1 MGNVTQS
8 CHAQYDAE
16 LIEFRKELSQ
26 FREMIVDDLD
36 EYARTDIVL
45 PRQYQKIESHLKLIT
60 NWPHSSFEQP
70 LRLIG
75 SRKYDRPIGWY
86 LKRSLQTNGIH
97 TKDLNK
103 KNQEKA
109 NSLADQIRE
118 KTSFK
123 VFEELLPPY
132 VRGISLFAKLDFP
145 DSMTIPIAVE
155 ALSNESLSIR
165 VQAWVWLARL
175 GIIAPSGSVIEGWLT
190 FTLKHKTEL
199 VRNRLAQVGK
209 SRLRPFYEAIANL
222 SENHFEGN
230 LWVSLSA
237 NGSNVVHPAA
247 RKKLKQFLNES
258 NWKDQEGSTQLQNSI
273 LVLGLNHSDSADFG
287 LLLKMTGS
295 NDLWIRMTTC
305 CSMIETGDPR
315 VLLVL
320 KGSLD
325 LINVPLLGPAVLS
338 KFVRHAHK
346 YTPQQRAEFRRLLV
360 NQINL
365 QSRNIDSIDG
375 INRVEKLIKLLE
387 IFDNLIY
394 WDYDGTNETNFNE
407 SYRSIL
413 DSALKKIQLSHKIHR
428 QK

>member
-1 MGNVTQS
+1 MNSVIGLLLTVVFVSGMGNVTQS

-199 VRNRLAQVGK
+199 EQIRFDIQYENKLFLLSIFLFLTFRLFPV
-209 SRLRPFYEAIANL
+209 
-222 SENHFEGN
+222 
-230 LWVSLSA
+230 
-237 NGSNVVHPAA
+237 
-247 RKKLKQFLNES
+247 FLYF
-258 NWKDQEGSTQLQNSI
+258 
-273 LVLGLNHSDSADFG
+273 DF
-287 LLLKMTGS
+287 
-295 NDLWIRMTTC
+295 
-305 CSMIETGDPR
+305 
-315 VLLVL
+315 
-320 KGSLD
+320 
-325 LINVPLLGPAVLS
+325 
-338 KFVRHAHK
+338 
-346 YTPQQRAEFRRLLV
+346 
-360 NQINL
+360 
-365 QSRNIDSIDG
+365 
-375 INRVEKLIKLLE
+375 LE
-387 IFDNLIY
+387 ISKN
-394 WDYDGTNETNFNE
+394 
-407 SYRSIL
+407 IL
-413 DSALKKIQLSHKIHR
+413 FLTFRLFVE
-428 QK
+428 